1 MTPHHAPQGFWR
13 DPALPFLEARR
24 VMDGRRVCYAR
35 HSHATFSIG
44 AITGGHSTYWNQGH
58 EAAVGPGTV
67 VIMNPEEVHACNPI
81 DDRPWSYDML
91 YLDTAWLAALQHELG
106 APAHLD
112 LQPFAT
118 RSSTRPTL
126 YRRLVRLC
134 DTLFDPDATR
144 LARESE
150 ATALVVEMQHRLAPR
165 VTPTREDPRS
175 LRRAADY
182 IAAHCREAI
191 GLDDIC
197 RAAGLSRSY
206 LVRRFKAHYGL
217 TPHAF
222 LVDRRIRLG
231 RDQLRRGR
239 PIAEVALNCGFADQA
254 HFQRTFK
261 RLLAATPGQYAQSLA
276 TTR

>member
-1 MTPHHAPQGFWR
+1 MTPRRSAQRFWR

-24 VMDGRRVCYAR
+24 VTDGRRVCYAR
-35 HSHATFSIG
+35 HSHETFSIG
-44 AITGGHSTYWNQGH
+44 AITGGCSTYWNQGH
-58 EAAVGPGTV
+58 EETVIPGSV
-67 VIMNPEEVHACNPI
+67 VVMNPGEVHACNPV

-91 YLDTAWLAALQHELG
+91 YLDAAWLAGLQHELD
-106 APAHLD
+106 APAPRD
-112 LQPFAT
+112 FTMFAT
-118 RSSTRPTL
+118 RSSAQPALHHGLTA
-126 YRRLVRLC
+126 LC

-144 LARESE
+144 LARETE
-150 ATALVVEMQHRLAPR
+150 ATAFGLEMQRRLAPR
-165 VTPTREDPRS
+165 ARMADGDPRS
-175 LRRAADY
+175 LRRAADF
-182 IAAHCREAI
+182 IDAHCTQAI

-206 LVRRFKAHYGL
+206 LVRRFKAHFGL

-222 LVDRRIRLG
+222 LIDRRIRLG
-231 RDQLRRGR
+231 RDELRRGR
-239 PIAEVALNCGFADQA
+239 AIAEVAMDCGFADQA

>member
-1 MTPHHAPQGFWR
+1 MAGQRDPQRFWR
-13 DPALPFLEARR
+13 DPALPFMEARR
-24 VMDGRRVCYAR
+24 VTDGRRVCYAR

-44 AITGGHSTYWNQGH
+44 AITGGRSTYWNQGH
-58 EAAVGPGTV
+58 EEGVTPGMV
-67 VIMNPEEVHACNPI
+67 VVMNPEEVHACNPV

-91 YLDTAWLAALQHELG
+91 YLDIAWLADLQRELG

-112 LQPFAT
+112 LQIYT
-118 RSSTRPTL
+118 QCSSRHPAL
-126 YRRLVRLC
+126 YRRLVALC
-134 DTLFDPDATR
+134 DTLFAPDATR
-144 LARESE
+144 LARETE

-165 VTPTREDPRS
+165 MPPPGDHPLG

-182 IAAHCREAI
+182 IDAHCTEAI

-197 RAAGLSRSY
+197 NAAGLSRSY

-222 LVDRRIRLG
+222 LTNRRIRLG
-231 RDQLRRGR
+231 RRKLRDGQ
-239 PIAEVALNCGFADQA
+239 PIAEVAADCGFADQA

-261 RLLAATPGQYAQSLA
+261 RLQAATPGQYATSH
-276 TTR
+276 TNK

>member
-1 MTPHHAPQGFWR
+1 MGPHHDHLRFWR

-24 VMDGRRVCYAR
+24 VTDGRRVCYAK

-44 AITGGHSTYWNQGH
+44 AITGGHSSYWNQGH
-58 EAAVGPGTV
+58 EETVGPGTV
-67 VIMNPEEVHACNPI
+67 VVMNPEEVHACNPI

-91 YLDTAWLAALQHELG
+91 YLDTAWLAGLQHELG
-106 APAHLD
+106 ASTRLEFR
-112 LQPFAT
+112 PFAC

-126 YRRLVRLC
+126 YRRLVSLC
-134 DTLFDPDATR
+134 DTLFDPDASR
-144 LARESE
+144 LAREAE
-150 ATALVVEMQHRLAPR
+150 ATGFVVEMQRRLAPR
-165 VTPTREDPRS
+165 RAMTGDDPRG
-175 LRRAADY
+175 LRRAAEFID
-182 IAAHCREAI
+182 AHCTETI

-197 RAAGLSRSY
+197 RVAGLSRSY

-222 LVDRRIRLG
+222 LTDRRIRLG
-231 RDQLRRGR
+231 RDKLRQGR
-239 PIAEVALNCGFADQA
+239 PIAEVAVECGFADQA

-261 RLLAATPGQYAQSLA
+261 RLLAATPGQYAQNLA